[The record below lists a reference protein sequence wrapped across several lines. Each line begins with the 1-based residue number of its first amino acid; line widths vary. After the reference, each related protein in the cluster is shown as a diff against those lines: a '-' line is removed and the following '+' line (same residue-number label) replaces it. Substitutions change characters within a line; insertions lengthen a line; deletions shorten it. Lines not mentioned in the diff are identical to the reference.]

1 MGTKE
6 IIGFKTE
13 EKNFDSICPNCNKE
27 SLCIPIRGVNT
38 GFFKYEIHDYYTC
51 EHCGCKWRVQIR

>member
-13 EKNFDSICPNCNKE
+13 EKNFDSIFGYNN
-27 SLCIPIRGVNT
+27 
-38 GFFKYEIHDYYTC
+38 GFGTDD
-51 EHCGCKWRVQIR
+51 GLRQ